1 MQEYLRI
8 ETRLTFGQGCFNA
21 LEKICE
27 DCPHKLDFS
36 VQGKNLLD
44 HLVPEFIKFT
54 SHSHV
59 KIRLY
64 SLQILQALS
73 AIRVPAMSAN
83 IDTYIQSL
91 FDRASDDSPDIR
103 RSVCAA
109 LGLILNSRADKLVP
123 QMSNVVEYIAYCTKS
138 EDETVALEACEFW
151 LTFAEDQAL
160 RDQLR
165 PFLPKIAPLLLEGMV
180 YSEIDLMYLDVDEED
195 EAVPDREADI
205 KPKTYSSKVHASHE
219 SNDPSSSTTAGGKS
233 REAGDKALED
243 EDDEDD
249 EDYDPDEDE
258 SAGEWNIRKCSAAA
272 LDVMAVSYG
281 NDVLAI
287 LLPLLRER
295 LFDVE
300 WQQRESGILAL
311 GAIAEGKSPVRGRVR
326 CAKTL

>member
-1 MQEYLRI
+1 MELGD
-8 ETRLTFGQGCFNA
+8 EADAKQGCFNA

-54 SHSHV
+54 NHSHV

-64 SLQILQALS
+64 SLHILQALS
-73 AIRVPAMSAN
+73 AIRVPATAAN
-83 IDTYIQSL
+83 VDSYIRCL

-103 RSVCAA
+103 RAVCAA
-109 LGLILNSRADKLVP
+109 LGLILNTRADKLVP
-123 QMSNVVEYIAYCTKS
+123 EMSNVVDYIAYCTRS

-165 PFLPKIAPLLLEGMV
+165 PFLPKIAPLLLQGMV
-180 YSEIDLMYLDVDEED
+180 YSEIDLLYLDVDEED

-219 SNDPSSSTTAGGKS
+219 SNDPSSSAVSAGKS
-233 REAGDKALED
+233 REAGDKALEEE
-243 EDDEDD
+243 EDDEND
-249 EDYDPDEDE
+249 EDYDPDDDE

-281 NDVLAI
+281 NDLLAI
-287 LLPLLRER
+287 LLPLLRDR
-295 LFDVE
+295 LFDEV

-311 GAIAEGKSPVRGRVR
+311 GAIAEGTSLRIKGTCSN
-326 CAKTL
+326 